1 MWPRLTNRANPRV
14 DSGAGSDHTG
24 AASEVVTSSACTYA
38 IRFILPDLSLADL
51 KAVGEDRLSL
61 DERTREYIRS
71 RFTYRYALTD
81 GRMLLDLDHGYRVRC
96 WASQGRVKRSAPLIG
111 SSALT
116 VVAGSVLVWGRP
128 GQPPQPRS
136 KPQVM
141 PGDA

>member
-81 GRMLLDLDHGYRVRC
+81 DGDTALAI
-96 WASQGRVKRSAPLIG
+96 ASEVQGGALSIG
-111 SSALT
+111 KPFLN
-116 VVAGSVLVWGRP
+116 
-128 GQPPQPRS
+128 PR
-136 KPQVM
+136 
-141 PGDA
+141 